1 LETIKSKKTMKSN
14 DLSYGSID
22 KRTYTWI
29 ILISVVVPI
38 LVAALIYM
46 PKINVG
52 NDWIYFLPHL
62 NAVINS
68 AATIA
73 LIFGLYFIKRKNIIY
88 HKLAMS
94 TAFGLGAIFMFSY
107 VIYHATAESTS
118 FGGEGMVRNIYYFV
132 LITHIILAA
141 VALFPI
147 LLAYYYGYTGR
158 VERHRK
164 VVRYAYPIWLY
175 VTVSGVL
182 VYLMISPY
190 YNF

>member
-1 LETIKSKKTMKSN
+1 MEKSSVLHVDNEKNM
-14 DLSYGSID
+14 I
-22 KRTYTWI
+22 RWI
-29 ILISVVVPI
+29 VGIAIAVPI
-38 LVAALIYM
+38 VVALLLFM
-46 PKINVG
+46 PNKIQIG
-52 NDWIYFLPHL
+52 SDWVYFLPHL

-73 LIFGLYFIKRKNIIY
+73 LVAGLIFIKKGNITY
-88 HKLAMS
+88 HRAAM
-94 TAFGLGAIFMFSY
+94 TVAFGLGAIFLIAY

-118 FGGEGMVRNIYYFV
+118 FGGEGWYRSFYYFI

-147 LLAYYYGYTGR
+147 LLAYYYGYTDQR
-158 VERHRK
+158 AKHRK
-164 VVRYAYPIWLY
+164 IVRFAFPIWLY
-175 VTVSGVL
+175 VTVTGVL